1 MSGTHPMSRT
11 QDISTCRHFWSGV
24 HHCSTQGNL
33 LLLPQSS
40 MLLHKNEGSPVVL
53 LCLQEIPQDI
63 TVKRYVEL
71 LNRRTMSIPV
81 FLYVLYRVQQKPK
94 QETKMMFLH
103 PTSPSTCTATIR
115 VNSFHQ
121 QLHNSCEI
129 QHGHNER
136 SALFS
141 DRGSHIFLC
150 LWELL

>member
-1 MSGTHPMSRT
+1 MHLLLSWLTLKHHMTYTYIHTFPLHSYTMSGTHPMSRT

-94 QETKMMFLH
+94 QETYQTLYYTRNQDDVPSSHESKYVYCH
-103 PTSPSTCTATIR
+103 YTS
-115 VNSFHQ
+115 
-121 QLHNSCEI
+121 
-129 QHGHNER
+129 
-136 SALFS
+136 
-141 DRGSHIFLC
+141 
-150 LWELL
+150 